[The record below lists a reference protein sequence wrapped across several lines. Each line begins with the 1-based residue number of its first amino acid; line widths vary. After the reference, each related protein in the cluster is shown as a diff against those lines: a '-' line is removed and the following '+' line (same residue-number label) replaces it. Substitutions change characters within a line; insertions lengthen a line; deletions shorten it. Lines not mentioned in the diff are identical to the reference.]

1 MAALTHR
8 LIMKGELMNLRKE
21 IIEGQTWY
29 TVTVGRESFSTQRDT
44 ENEAKLRLKEIII
57 AAGLDPNSAT

>member
-1 MAALTHR
+1 
-8 LIMKGELMNLRKE
+8 MNLHKE

-44 ENEAKLRLKEIII
+44 EKEARLRLEEIII
-57 AAGLDPNSAT
+57 AAGLDLNSAT